1 LSLEDTSLISAE
13 FPSSY
18 KDSFLQ
24 RISLSKNKIRSIK
37 ENDFLF
43 LHNTNLNKLNLDS
56 SSISIID
63 QNAFNSLIQ
72 LQSLSLKTNQLKSCE
87 FLTNLPRLSSINLD
101 ENQFTSIPQQLSIPG
116 KIKTFSFKH
125 NSISIIDDTSPLY
138 KWYKTNYTNIQ
149 IYLANNSFDCCL
161 SLWFIR
167 FLKISP
173 QFIGDA
179 ASLKCVTPSEV
190 AGKLLIK
197 LNPDEMNCSGD
208 IPNKSWWTIGRI
220 IGIIVGCAL
229 IIGIIVIIVIFIRIQ
244 QHPSRSGYREIDGI
258 DDDPSFPRGPVFPIS
273 DEDYDTLSTHIYAGF
288 TRNDAESEAPT
299 HTTAEGTYAVDG
311 SQAGG
316 SQIQESALI
325 PPFD

>member
-1 LSLEDTSLISAE
+1 
-13 FPSSY
+13 
-18 KDSFLQ
+18 
-24 RISLSKNKIRSIK
+24 
-37 ENDFLF
+37 
-43 LHNTNLNKLNLDS
+43 
-56 SSISIID
+56 
-63 QNAFNSLIQ
+63 LIQ
-72 LQSLSLKTNQLKSCE
+72 LQSLSLKNNQLKSCE
-87 FLTNLPRLSSINLD
+87 FLTNLPRLSSINFD
-101 ENQFTSIPQQLSIPG
+101 NNQFTSIPQQLSTRG
-116 KIKTFSFKH
+116 KIKAFSFKH

-138 KWYKTNYTNIQ
+138 KWFKANYTNIQ

-179 ASLKCVTPSEV
+179 SLLTCVTPSEF

-208 IPNKSWWTIGRI
+208 IPNKSWWTTGRI
-220 IGIIVGCAL
+220 IGIIIGFIV
-229 IIGIIVIIVIFIRIQ
+229 IIGIVVIIVIVICIR
-244 QHPSRSGYREIDGI
+244 HHRSRSGYTEIDGI
-258 DDDPSFPRGPVFPIS
+258 DDDPPSPSGPVFPIL
-273 DEDYDTLSTHIYAGF
+273 DEDDDALSTHTYGSF
-288 TRNDAESEAPT
+288 TRNDTQSEAPT
-299 HTTAEGTYAVDG
+299 HTTAEGTYVADG